1 MTAPLPE
8 GRGFSEQNQMNKI
21 EELHAAY
28 EAATPGADVCH
39 ATVGKLKGIFCGT
52 ELLFGGSFCDY
63 YEPSDEEY
71 RFIALAHNNMP
82 ALLEAVE
89 ALAAYNNASDLQF
102 ATDSTL
108 HDNAKA
114 ILEKLK

>member
-1 MTAPLPE
+1 
-8 GRGFSEQNQMNKI
+8 MNKI
-21 EELHAAY
+21 EELRAAY

-39 ATVGKLKGIFCGT
+39 ATVGNLKGIFCGT

-89 ALAAYNNASDLQF
+89 ALEKMKTSFEDLLNGYPERELHEPYQVTLNRANNL
-102 ATDSTL
+102 
-108 HDNAKA
+108 
-114 ILEKLK
+114 LEKLN

>member
-1 MTAPLPE
+1 MMTKL
-8 GRGFSEQNQMNKI
+8 
-21 EELHAAY
+21 EELKDAY
-28 EAATPGADVCH
+28 EAAT
-39 ATVGKLKGIFCGT
+39 KGEWDYAVINNDCPIRSLVTNQHGD
-52 ELLFGGSFCDY
+52 ELLRHKQGVSGRAQ
-63 YEPSDEEY
+63 SDVV
-71 RFIALAHNNMP
+71 FIALAHNHMP